1 MNPFEVTP
9 SIPEDYED
17 VHFKFE
23 YGTIGSLGV
32 QLVTRVSL
40 ASLTASIKNV
50 LCSLG
55 YYQVQYIKFRTSS
68 LVKSS
73 YQESEEKITLP
84 EKADSGGTY

>member
-9 SIPEDYED
+9 SIPEDFED

-55 YYQVQYIKFRTSS
+55 YYQVPYLKFSESSHIKN
-68 LVKSS
+68 LKN
-73 YQESEEKITLP
+73 ITLP